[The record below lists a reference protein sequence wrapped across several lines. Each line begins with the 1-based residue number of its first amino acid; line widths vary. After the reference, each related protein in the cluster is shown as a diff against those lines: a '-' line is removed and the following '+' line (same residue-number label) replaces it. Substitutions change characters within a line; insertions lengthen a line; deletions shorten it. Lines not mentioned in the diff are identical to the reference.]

1 MLNSRILGLGDLG
14 LGGLGISIG
23 KLDLY
28 VAAGGFHPRRVLPV
42 VLDVGTNNQKL
53 INDPNYLGKL
63 ERRKKNE
70 VLRMPVYK
78 IHISFA

>member
-1 MLNSRILGLGDLG
+1 M
-14 LGGLGISIG
+14 
-23 KLDLY
+23 Y

-63 ERRKKNE
+63 ERRKM
-70 VLRMPVYK
+70 RRC
-78 IHISFA
+78 